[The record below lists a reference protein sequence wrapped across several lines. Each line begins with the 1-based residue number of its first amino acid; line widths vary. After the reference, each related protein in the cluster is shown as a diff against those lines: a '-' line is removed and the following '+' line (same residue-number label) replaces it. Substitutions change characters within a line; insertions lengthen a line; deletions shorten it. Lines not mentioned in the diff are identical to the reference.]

1 MYIVH
6 ALLIYHSFFLG
17 IYQLDSLGI
26 NGKRKERIFENAV
39 TINLISIMSELNVQ
53 ISGFFFCISDYLPL
67 LKSTC
72 KYFVGFLI
80 FLV

>member
-1 MYIVH
+1 M
-6 ALLIYHSFFLG
+6 YHSFFFLG

-26 NGKRKERIFENAV
+26 NGKRKEKIFENAV
-39 TINLISIMSELNVQ
+39 NTNLISIMTQYCMSELNVQ
-53 ISGFFFCISDYLPL
+53 ISGGFFCISDYLPL

-72 KYFVGFLI
+72 KYFVGFFI